1 MTTFL
6 NIDGINVSPDHFIDG
21 RRVCSSEHFPNHSPI
36 DGHLIGQIAAGLPEH
51 CDEAIEAAR
60 RAFPAWAALG
70 PVRRGELLKA
80 FAEEIKRRGDQ
91 LARVECEDNGMLY
104 TRLRGHQ
111 IERCAHNIA
120 FFAEQAIMLQG
131 HRIDGKNA
139 CHHLRYDPAGVCV
152 LITPWNSPMMLTTW
166 KLGPALAAGNTVVIK
181 PPEWAPLTCS
191 MLAQIAHDAGLPSGV
206 LNVVHGIGATTG
218 AALVADPR
226 VARVSF
232 TGSVP
237 TAKSIAS
244 TTARNLTPTSFELGG
259 KSPLI
264 VLDDADLD
272 QAAATAA
279 LQYRN
284 AGQVCLAG
292 TRILLHKAIA
302 EDFLTRMEKIV
313 VSLKVGD
320 PREPSTEIGP
330 LIHPRQLEKVSGFV
344 DRARAGGAK
353 IRWGGQPHERGGLY
367 YQPTLVDDV
376 AQEDEIVQNE
386 VFGPVLT
393 IQRFGSDEEAV
404 VMANGTRYGLSAT
417 VFGEQSRAVALGN
430 QLCAGMVWI
439 NSFFLRDLEAPF
451 GGVGDS
457 GIGREGGNWSFDF
470 FCDIKDVMVSK
481 KPYAP
486 VFAGR

>member
-1 MTTFL
+1 MSQAID
-6 NIDGINVSPDHFIDG
+6 IDGILVSPDHFIDG
-21 RRVCSSEHFPNHSPI
+21 RRVSSSQTFPDHCPI
-36 DGHLIGQIAAGLPEH
+36 DGRLIGAIAAGLPEH
-51 CDEAIEAAR
+51 CDAAIDAAR
-60 RAFPAWAALG
+60 RAFPAWAAMG
-70 PVRRGELLKA
+70 PEGRGVLLKA
-80 FAEEIKRRGDQ
+80 FAEGIRRWGDR
-91 LARVECEDNGMLY
+91 LARVECEDNGMLL

-111 IERCAHNIA
+111 VDRCAQNIA
-120 FFAEQAIMLQG
+120 FFADKALSLQDQ
-131 HRIDGKNA
+131 RIEGKNA
-139 CHHLRYDPAGVCV
+139 RHQLRFDPAGVCV

-191 MLAQIAHDAGLPSGV
+191 MLADIATEAGIPPGV
-206 LNVVHGIGATTG
+206 INVVQGLGPSTG

-237 TAKSIAS
+237 TAKIIGAA
-244 TTARNLTPTSFELGG
+244 TARNLTPTSFELGG

-292 TRILLHKAIA
+292 TRLLVHEAVA
-302 EDFLTRMEKIV
+302 DDFLARMQAIV
-313 VSLKVGD
+313 QGLKVGD
-320 PREPSTEIGP
+320 SRDAGTEIGP
-330 LIHPRQLEKVSGFV
+330 LIHARQFEKVAGFV
-344 DRARAGGAK
+344 ERAQAQGAHL
-353 IRWGGQPHERGGLY
+353 RWGGKPHARGGLY
-367 YQPTLVDDV
+367 YEPTLVDRV
-376 AQEDEIVQNE
+376 GQNDEIVQHE

-393 IQRFGSDEEAV
+393 LQRFATDDDAV
-404 VMANGTRYGLSAT
+404 ALANGTRYGLAAT
-417 VFGEQSRAVALGN
+417 VFGSDSRALSLG
-430 QLCAGMVWI
+430 QRLRAGMVWV
-439 NSFFLRDLEAPF
+439 NAFFLRDLEAPF

-457 GIGREGGNWSFDF
+457 GMGREGGHWSFDF
-470 FCDIKDVMVSK
+470 FCDIKDVMLSQ